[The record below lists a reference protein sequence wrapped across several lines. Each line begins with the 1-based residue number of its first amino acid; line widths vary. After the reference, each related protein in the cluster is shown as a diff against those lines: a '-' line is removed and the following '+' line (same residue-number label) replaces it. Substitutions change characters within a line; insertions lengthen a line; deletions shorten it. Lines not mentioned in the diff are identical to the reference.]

1 MGKRY
6 LMEQMGCIPTQKF
19 VTDFTL
25 LTDIAYAL
33 KKCRCSVLM
42 YPEASYTFDGRATP
56 LPRRMGLL
64 LNKMGVPVLFVKTEG
79 AFARDPLYNCLQKRQ
94 VDVSAHVSRLLS
106 REEIQNKSVQE
117 LDDILTRAFTFDNFA
132 WQKQQG
138 IEITEPFR
146 ADGLHRILYK
156 CACCGT
162 EGQMEGRGTELVCH
176 ACGKRYTLTPL
187 GELKAAEGETEFA
200 HIPDWYAWER
210 AQVREE
216 AERGEYLL
224 ETPVK
229 IGMMVDYKAIYMV
242 GEGHLRQDCEGF
254 TLTGCGGELA
264 YTQSALSCYGLYAD
278 YFWYELGDV
287 ICIGNGEHLFY
298 CFPQGNV
305 PVAKLVFL
313 KFLVPLH
320 NASVA
325 CNFKWR

>member
-1 MGKRY
+1 M
-6 LMEQMGCIPTQKF
+6 
-19 VTDFTL
+19 
-25 LTDIAYAL
+25 
-33 KKCRCSVLM
+33 
-42 YPEASYTFDGRATP
+42 
-56 LPRRMGLL
+56 
-64 LNKMGVPVLFVKTEG
+64 LFVKTEG

-305 PVAKLVFL
+305 PVAKARLAAEEL
-313 KFLVPLH
+313 YKLH
-320 NASVA
+320 
-325 CNFKWR
+325 KKR